1 MTIESNSPTTTSSS
15 SSVST
20 SSSDNA
26 AAPAKSLM
34 AQRFRGFLPVVIDV
48 ETGGFNADNDA
59 LLEIA
64 MVTLKMDDDGLL
76 HPNETLSA
84 NIHPFDGANCN
95 QEALDFTG
103 IDPFDPARDAEFEID
118 ALTHMMQA
126 VRREV
131 KQHGCTRAI
140 LVGHNAHFDH
150 GFLRAAVARNEIKR
164 DPFHPFSSF
173 DTASISAIAFGQT
186 VLAKSC
192 IAAGIEFDNSEAHSA
207 AYDTYK
213 TAELFCAIV
222 NRYKA
227 LGGWPL
233 DSQDS

>member
-1 MTIESNSPTTTSSS
+1 MPDSQTDPQSSE
-15 SSVST
+15 
-20 SSSDNA
+20 
-26 AAPAKSLM
+26 KSLM

-48 ETGGFNADNDA
+48 ETGGFNARTDA

-64 MVTLKMDDDGLL
+64 MVTLKMDDEGLL
-76 HPNETLSA
+76 HPDQTLAA
-84 NIHPFDGANCN
+84 NIHPFDGANLE

-103 IDPFDPARDAEFEID
+103 IDPFDPEREAEFEID
-118 ALTHMMQA
+118 VLSSMFQV
-126 VRREV
+126 VRREI
-131 KQHGCTRAI
+131 KQYGCNRAV

-150 GFLRAAVARNEIKR
+150 GFLRAAVDRNDIKR

-173 DTASISAIAFGQT
+173 DTASISAIALGQT

-192 IAAGIEFDNSEAHSA
+192 ITAGIEFDNHAAHSA
-207 AYDTYK
+207 AYDTMK
-213 TAELFCAIV
+213 TAELFCFIV

-233 DSQDS
+233 ALTTSDEKG

>member
-1 MTIESNSPTTTSSS
+1 M
-15 SSVST
+15 
-20 SSSDNA
+20 
-26 AAPAKSLM
+26 M
-34 AQRFRGFLPVVIDV
+34 AQRFRGFLPVVVDV
-48 ETGGFNADNDA
+48 ETGGFNADTDA

-64 MVTLKMDDDGLL
+64 MVTLRMDEHGDL
-76 HPNETLSA
+76 HPHELMSA
-84 NIHPFDGANCN
+84 NIHPFDGANLE

-103 IDPFDPARDAEFEID
+103 IDPFDPERDAEFEID
-118 ALTHMMQA
+118 ALTTMFQT

-131 KQHGCTRAI
+131 KHNGCNRAI

-150 GFLRAAVARNEIKR
+150 GFLRAAVARNDIKR

-173 DTASISAIAFGQT
+173 DTASISAVALGHT

-192 IAAGIEFDNSEAHSA
+192 KIAGIEFDNSEAHSA

-213 TAELFCAIV
+213 TAELFCFII
-222 NRYKA
+222 NRYRA

-233 DSQDS
+233 AAAEDDE